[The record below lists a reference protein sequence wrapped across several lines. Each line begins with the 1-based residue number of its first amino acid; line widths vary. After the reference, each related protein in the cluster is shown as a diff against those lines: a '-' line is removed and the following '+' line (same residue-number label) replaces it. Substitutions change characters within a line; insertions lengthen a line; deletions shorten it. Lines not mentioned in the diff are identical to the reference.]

1 MLKNLLKTAIRN
13 ITKDFGYSSLN
24 IIGLTIGIA
33 SALFLIIYVADE
45 VSYDRY
51 HEKADRIY
59 RVSSH
64 IKETDDEFTWI
75 VAQIPFG
82 PQVTEDYPEVDAAV
96 RFINFNRAPFR
107 YNDKEFYEN
116 NFFYADTAVFDV
128 FTYKFIKGDP
138 KTALMEPNTM
148 VLTETVANKYF
159 GNDDPIGKI
168 LVSGEESYR
177 ITGVIEDIP
186 RNSHFRFDALSSRK
200 TLPSDF
206 VGSWGNFGV
215 FTYLL
220 FPEGFD
226 VESFEVKL
234 QEMYGKYMAEI
245 FERMGISIEYIL
257 EPITKI
263 HLTSTNP
270 GEPEPTGSMTY
281 VYIFSIVAFFLIL
294 IAAMNYM
301 NLATARSARRARE
314 VGLRKV
320 VGSSRLSLVLQF
332 LSESTILTIISLIF
346 SIVGVALLLPQFN
359 LLAGKNFDLSVL
371 QSPIILLSSIA
382 VIVTVGIIG
391 GTYPAFYLSNFKPTA
406 VLKGEVTKGSSG
418 NLFRR
423 VLVIF
428 QFLISVSMIICTL
441 VVYKQLSFL
450 KTKDLGYDQTNVLS
464 VSLTNRSMVRSYPV
478 FKQKLLDNPIIK
490 GVTSTN
496 TSMGGG
502 SGKVLFN
509 VESEEGMVERG
520 INFAIVD
527 HDFVETLGIRMLKG
541 RDFQSDIPSDTLT
554 GVIVNETFV
563 KRMNWTEPLG
573 KRVETIN
580 SSFLRA
586 KVVGVM
592 NDYHQTGMYNEIET
606 LMLLYRPSNGVIY
619 IKITDSDIQ
628 SSIRFIE
635 STWHEIYQEQPF
647 EYEFLSDSFNNQFEA
662 DEKRG
667 FIFTLFTILAIVIAC
682 LGLFG
687 LVSYTVER
695 RTKEIGIRKVVGA
708 NEGAIVGL
716 ISKEFL
722 VLVSI
727 SILIA
732 VPVSYLFMMS
742 WLENYVYR
750 TNLSIFIFI
759 LAATISI
766 VVTFV
771 TISFKAYRAA
781 TMNPT
786 ESLRAE

>member
-1 MLKNLLKTAIRN
+1 MLKNLFKTALRN

-64 IKETDDEFTWI
+64 IRETDDEFTWI

-82 PQVTEDYPEVDAAV
+82 PQVVLDYPEIQASV
-96 RFINFNRAPFR
+96 RFINFVRAPFK
-107 YNDKEFYEN
+107 YNDKEFYEE
-116 NFFYADTAVFDV
+116 NFFYADTAVFEV
-128 FTYKFIKGDP
+128 FTYTFLKGDP

-159 GNDDPIGKI
+159 GDEDPIGKT

-177 ITGVIEDIP
+177 ITAVIEDVP
-186 RNSHFRFDALSSRK
+186 MNSHFRFGALSSRK

-226 VESFEVKL
+226 VSGFQVKM

-245 FERMGISIEYIL
+245 FERRGISIEYVL

-320 VGSSRLSLVLQF
+320 VGSNRLSLVLQF
-332 LSESTILTIISLIF
+332 LSESTTLTVISLIL
-346 SIVGVALLLPQFN
+346 SIVLVALLLPQFN
-359 LLAGKNFDLSVL
+359 LLAGKNFDLSVI
-371 QSPIILLSSIA
+371 QSPVVILSAIS
-382 VIVTVGIIG
+382 VIVIVGIIG
-391 GTYPAFYLSNFKPTA
+391 GTYPAFYLSRFQPTT

-418 NLFRR
+418 NLFRK

-441 VVYKQLSFL
+441 IVYKQLNFL
-450 KTKDLGYDQTNVLS
+450 KTKDLGYDQTNILS
-464 VSLTNRSMVRSYPV
+464 IGLTNRNMVRSYPV
-478 FKQKLLDNPIIK
+478 FKQKLLDNTLIK
-490 GVTSTN
+490 SVASTN
-496 TSMGGG
+496 TPMGVG
-502 SGKVLFN
+502 SGKNLLS

-520 INFAIVD
+520 INLAVVD
-527 HDFVETLGIRMLKG
+527 HDFIETLGIKMVKG
-541 RDFQSDIPSDTLT
+541 RDFQSDIPGDTLN

-573 KRVETIN
+573 KRVETLN
-580 SSFLRA
+580 NAFLRA

-592 NDYHQTGMYNEIET
+592 QDYHQTGMYNEIET
-606 LMLLYRPSNGVIY
+606 LMLLYRPFNRIVY
-619 IKITDSDIQ
+619 IKLADNNRQ
-628 SSIRFIE
+628 ESIRFIE
-635 STWHEIYQEQPF
+635 QTWKELYSEQPF
-647 EYEFLSDSFNNQFEA
+647 EYQFLSDTFKNQFEA

-667 FIFTLFTILAIVIAC
+667 FIFTLFTILAIIIAC

-687 LVSYTVER
+687 LASYTVER

-708 NEGAIVGL
+708 NEGSIVGL
-716 ISKEFL
+716 ISKEFILL
-722 VLVSI
+722 VGI
-727 SILIA
+727 SIVIA
-732 VPVSYLFMMS
+732 IPVSYYFMNG
-742 WLENYVYR
+742 WLSNYVYR
-750 TNLSIFIFI
+750 TNLSVFIFI

-771 TISFKAYRAA
+771 TISIKAYRAA

-786 ESLRAE
+786 ESLRTE

>member
-1 MLKNLLKTAIRN
+1 MLKTAIRN

-33 SALFLIIYVADE
+33 SALFLIIYVTDE
-45 VSYDRY
+45 VSYDKY

-64 IKETDDEFTWI
+64 ISETDDEFTWI

-82 PQVTEDYPEVDAAV
+82 PQVVLDYPEVQAAV
-96 RFINFNRAPFR
+96 RFINFNRAPFK
-107 YNDKEFYEN
+107 YNDKEFYEE
-116 NFFYADTAVFDV
+116 NFYYADTAVFDV
-128 FTYKFIKGDP
+128 FTYKFLRGDP
-138 KTALMEPNTM
+138 KTALTEPNTM

-159 GNDDPIGKI
+159 GNDDPIGKT

-177 ITGVIEDIP
+177 ITAVIEDVP
-186 RNSHFRFDALSSRK
+186 QNSHFRFNALSSRK
-200 TLPSDF
+200 SLPSDF

-226 VESFEVKL
+226 VEAFEVKM

-245 FERMGISIEYIL
+245 FERRGISIEYVL
-257 EPITKI
+257 DPITKI

-270 GEPEPTGSMTY
+270 GEPEPTGSITY

-320 VGSSRLSLVLQF
+320 VGSNRLSLVLQF
-332 LSESTILTIISLIF
+332 LSESITLTLISLIL
-346 SIVGVALLLPQFN
+346 SIVVVALLLQQFN
-359 LLAGKNFDLSVL
+359 LLAGKNFDLSIL
-371 QSPIILLSSIA
+371 QSPVVILSALA
-382 VIVTVGIIG
+382 VIIVVGIIG
-391 GTYPAFYLSNFKPTA
+391 GTYPAFYLSRFQPTT

-418 NLFRR
+418 NLFRK
-423 VLVIF
+423 VLVVF

-441 VVYKQLSFL
+441 VVYKQLNFL
-450 KTKDLGYDQTNVLS
+450 KTKDLGYDQTNILS
-464 VSLTNRSMVRSYPV
+464 IGLTNRNMVRSYPV

-490 GVTSTN
+490 SVASTN
-496 TSMGGG
+496 TPMGGG
-502 SGKVLFN
+502 SSKNLLS
-509 VESEEGMVERG
+509 VESDEGMVDRG
-520 INFAIVD
+520 VNLAVVD
-527 HDFVETLGIRMLKG
+527 HDFIETLGIKMLKG
-541 RDFQSDIPSDTLT
+541 RDFQSDIPGDTLN

-573 KRVETIN
+573 KKIETIG
-580 SSFLRA
+580 SGFLKA
-586 KVVGVM
+586 IVVGVM
-592 NDYHQTGMYNEIET
+592 HDYHQTGMYNEIET
-606 LMLLYRPSNGVIY
+606 LMLLYRPFGRIVY
-619 IKITDSDIQ
+619 IKLTDNNRQ
-628 SSIRFIE
+628 ESIRFIE
-635 STWHEIYQEQPF
+635 QTWREMYPEQPF
-647 EYEFLSDSFNNQFEA
+647 EYEFLSDTFSNQFEA

-687 LVSYTVER
+687 LASYTVER
-695 RTKEIGIRKVVGA
+695 RTKEIGVRKVIGA
-708 NEGAIVGL
+708 SEGSIVGL

-722 VLVSI
+722 ILVSI
-727 SILIA
+727 SIVIA
-732 VPVSYLFMMS
+732 IPVSFYFMS
-742 WLENYVYR
+742 RWLDNYVYR
-750 TNLSIFIFI
+750 TNLSVFIFV

-766 VVTFV
+766 LVTFV

-781 TMNPT
+781 IMNPT
-786 ESLRAE
+786 ESLRTE

>member
-1 MLKNLLKTAIRN
+1 MLKNLIKIALRN
-13 ITKDFGYSSLN
+13 ILKDFGYSSLN
-24 IIGLTIGIA
+24 IIGLTIGIT
-33 SALFLIIYVADE
+33 SALFLIIYVTDE

-64 IKETDDEFTWI
+64 IRETDDEFTWI
-75 VAQIPFG
+75 VAQIPFA
-82 PQVTEDYPEVDAAV
+82 PKVTEDYPEVQAAV
-96 RFINFNRAPFR
+96 RFINFNRAPFK

-116 NFFYADTAVFDV
+116 NFFYADTAAFEV
-128 FTYKFIKGDP
+128 FTYKFLKGDP
-138 KTALMEPNTM
+138 KSALMEPNTM

-159 GNDDPIGKI
+159 GDEDPIGKT

-177 ITGVIEDIP
+177 ITAVIEDVP
-186 RNSHFRFDALSSRK
+186 KNSHFRFDALSSRK
-200 TLPSDF
+200 SLPSDF

-220 FPEGFD
+220 FPKEFD
-226 VESFEVKL
+226 VEAFEVKM

-245 FERMGISIEYIL
+245 FERRGISIEYVL

-320 VGSSRLSLVLQF
+320 VGSNRGSLILQF
-332 LSESTILTIISLIF
+332 LSESTTLTIISLIL
-346 SIVGVALLLPQFN
+346 SIILVALLLPQFN
-359 LLAGKNFDLSVL
+359 LLAGKNFELGII
-371 QSPIILLSSIA
+371 QSPIIIISAIA
-382 VIVTVGIIG
+382 VILIVGVIG
-391 GTYPAFYLSNFKPTA
+391 GSYPAFYLSSFKSTT

-418 NLFRR
+418 NLFRK
-423 VLVIF
+423 VLVVI

-441 VVYKQLSFL
+441 VVYKQLDFL
-450 KTKDLGYDQTNVLS
+450 KNKDLGYNQENILS
-464 VSLTNRSMVRSYPV
+464 IGLTNRNMIRTYPV
-478 FKQKLLDNPIIK
+478 FKQKLLDNPNIK
-490 GVTSTN
+490 SIASTSTP
-496 TSMGGG
+496 MGVG
-502 SGKVLFN
+502 SGKNLLS

-520 INFAIVD
+520 INLAVVD
-527 HDFVETLGIRMLKG
+527 HDFIETLGIKMVKG
-541 RDFQSDIPSDTLT
+541 RDFQSDIPGDTLN

-573 KRVETIN
+573 KRVETIG
-580 SSFLRA
+580 SEFLRA
-586 KVVGVM
+586 TVVGVM
-592 NDYHQTGMYNEIET
+592 HDYHQTGMYNEIET
-606 LMLLYRPSNGVIY
+606 LMLLYRPFNRIVY
-619 IKITDSDIQ
+619 IKLAGNNRQ
-628 SSIRFIE
+628 ELIRFIE
-635 STWHEIYQEQPF
+635 QAWKEMFPEHPF
-647 EYEFLSDSFNNQFEA
+647 EYEFLSDTFKNQFEA

-682 LGLFG
+682 LGLLG
-687 LVSYTVER
+687 LASYTVER

-708 NEGAIVGL
+708 NERSIVGL

-722 VLVSI
+722 ILVSI
-727 SILIA
+727 SIA
-732 VPVSYLFMMS
+732 VAIPISYYFMS
-742 WLENYVYR
+742 NWLDNYVYR
-750 TNLSIFIFI
+750 TKLSVSIFIV
-759 LAATISI
+759 AATISLL
-766 VVTFV
+766 VTFV

-786 ESLRAE
+786 ESLRTE

>member
-33 SALFLIIYVADE
+33 SALFLIIYVSDE

-64 IKETDDEFTWI
+64 IRETDDEFTWI

-82 PQVTEDYPEVDAAV
+82 PQVMLDYPEIQASV
-96 RFINFNRAPFR
+96 RFIDFNRAPFK
-107 YNDKEFYEN
+107 YNDKEFYEE

-138 KTALMEPNTM
+138 KTALIEPNTM

-159 GNDDPIGKI
+159 GEEDPLGKI

-177 ITGVIEDIP
+177 ITAVIEDVP
-186 RNSHFRFDALSSRK
+186 KNSHFRFGALSSRK

-226 VESFEVKL
+226 VEAFEVKL

-245 FERMGISIEYIL
+245 FERRGISIEYVL

-270 GEPEPTGSMTY
+270 AEPEPTGSMTY
-281 VYIFSIVAFFLIL
+281 VYIFSIVALFLIL

-320 VGSSRLSLVLQF
+320 VGSNRLSLVLQF
-332 LSESTILTIISLIF
+332 LSESTVLTAISLIF
-346 SIVGVALLLPQFN
+346 SVVLVALLLPQFN

-371 QSPIILLSSIA
+371 QSPA
-382 VIVTVGIIG
+382 VILSAISVILIVGIIG
-391 GTYPAFYLSNFKPTA
+391 GTYPAFYLSRFQPTT
-406 VLKGEVTKGSSG
+406 VLKGDVTKGSTG
-418 NLFRR
+418 NLFRK

-441 VVYKQLSFL
+441 AVYKQLNFL
-450 KTKDLGYDQTNVLS
+450 KTKDLGYDQTNILS
-464 VSLTNRSMVRSYPV
+464 IGLTNRNMIRSFPV
-478 FKQKLLDNPIIK
+478 FKQKLLDNPVIK
-490 GVTSTN
+490 SVASTSTP
-496 TSMGGG
+496 MGGG
-502 SGKVLFN
+502 SGKILFS

-520 INFAIVD
+520 INMAIVD
-527 HDFVETLGIRMLKG
+527 HDFIETLGIKMIKG
-541 RDFQSDIPSDTLT
+541 RDFQSDIPDDTLA

-573 KRVETIN
+573 KRIETIG
-580 SSFLRA
+580 SEFLRA

-592 NDYHQTGMYNEIET
+592 HDYHQTGMYNEIET
-606 LMLLYRPSNGVIY
+606 LMLLYRPSSRIVY
-619 IKITDSDIQ
+619 IKLADNNRQ
-628 SSIRFIE
+628 ESIRFIE
-635 STWHEIYQEQPF
+635 QTWREMYPEQPF
-647 EYEFLSDSFNNQFEA
+647 EYQFLSDTFNNQFEA

-667 FIFTLFTILAIVIAC
+667 FIFTLFTILAIIIAC

-687 LVSYTVER
+687 LASYTVER

-708 NEGAIVGL
+708 NEGSIVGL
-716 ISKEFL
+716 ISREFL
-722 VLVSI
+722 LLVSVAI
-727 SILIA
+727 VIA
-732 VPVSYLFMMS
+732 IPVSYYVMNG
-742 WLENYVYR
+742 WLNNYVYR
-750 TNLSIFIFI
+750 TNLTVFIFV

-771 TISFKAYRAA
+771 TISIKAYRAA

-786 ESLRAE
+786 ESLRTE

>member
-1 MLKNLLKTAIRN
+1 MYKNMLKTAIRN

-33 SALFLIIYVADE
+33 SALFLIIYVTDE
-45 VSYDRY
+45 VSYDKY

-64 IKETDDEFTWI
+64 ISETDDEFTWI

-82 PQVTEDYPEVDAAV
+82 PQVVLDYPEVQAAV
-96 RFINFNRAPFR
+96 RFINFNRAPFK
-107 YNDKEFYEN
+107 YNDKEFYEE
-116 NFFYADTAVFDV
+116 NFYYADTAVFDV
-128 FTYKFIKGDP
+128 FTYKFLRGDP
-138 KTALMEPNTM
+138 KTALTEPNTM

-159 GNDDPIGKI
+159 GNDDPIGKT

-177 ITGVIEDIP
+177 ITAVIEDVP
-186 RNSHFRFDALSSRK
+186 QNSHFRFNALSSRK
-200 TLPSDF
+200 SLPSDF

-226 VESFEVKL
+226 VEAFEVKM

-245 FERMGISIEYIL
+245 FERRGISIEYVL
-257 EPITKI
+257 DPITKI

-270 GEPEPTGSMTY
+270 GEPEPTGSITY

-320 VGSSRLSLVLQF
+320 VGSNRLSLVLQF
-332 LSESTILTIISLIF
+332 LSESITLTLISLIL
-346 SIVGVALLLPQFN
+346 SIVVVALLLQQFN
-359 LLAGKNFDLSVL
+359 LLAGKNFDLSIL
-371 QSPIILLSSIA
+371 QSPVVILSALA
-382 VIVTVGIIG
+382 VIIVVGIIG
-391 GTYPAFYLSNFKPTA
+391 GTYPAFYLSRFQPTT

-418 NLFRR
+418 NLFRK
-423 VLVIF
+423 VLVVF

-441 VVYKQLSFL
+441 VVYKQLNFL
-450 KTKDLGYDQTNVLS
+450 KTKDLGYDQTNILS
-464 VSLTNRSMVRSYPV
+464 IGLTNRNMVRSYPV

-490 GVTSTN
+490 SVASTN
-496 TSMGGG
+496 TPMGGG
-502 SGKVLFN
+502 SSKNLLS
-509 VESEEGMVERG
+509 VESDEGMVDRG
-520 INFAIVD
+520 VNLAVVD
-527 HDFVETLGIRMLKG
+527 HDFIETLGIKMLKG
-541 RDFQSDIPSDTLT
+541 RDFQSDIPGDTLN

-573 KRVETIN
+573 KKIETIG
-580 SSFLRA
+580 SGFLKA
-586 KVVGVM
+586 IVVGVM
-592 NDYHQTGMYNEIET
+592 HDYHQTGMYNEIET
-606 LMLLYRPSNGVIY
+606 LMLLYRPFGRIVY
-619 IKITDSDIQ
+619 IKLTDNNRQ
-628 SSIRFIE
+628 ESIRFIE
-635 STWHEIYQEQPF
+635 QTWREMYPEQPF
-647 EYEFLSDSFNNQFEA
+647 EYEFLSDTFSNQFEA

-687 LVSYTVER
+687 LASYTVER
-695 RTKEIGIRKVVGA
+695 RTKEIGVRKVIGA
-708 NEGAIVGL
+708 SEGSIVGL

-722 VLVSI
+722 ILVSI
-727 SILIA
+727 SIVIA
-732 VPVSYLFMMS
+732 IPVSFYFMS
-742 WLENYVYR
+742 RWLDNYVYR
-750 TNLSIFIFI
+750 TNLSVFIFV

-766 VVTFV
+766 LVTFV

-781 TMNPT
+781 IMNPT
-786 ESLRAE
+786 ESLRTE